1 MRSPAP
7 RFPGMSPA
15 STVRRRLVLGGALAA
30 LLLAAC
36 GGGSTGEVGGEPAP
50 TASAS
55 PEKAGTTSPTA
66 TAAPTAAAEAFPV
79 TVEHTYG
86 ETAIPAVPERV
97 AVVGL
102 VEQDALLALGVVP
115 VATTEWFGKQPGAVF
130 PWAEDELGDGEP
142 PEVVGTSREYDM
154 ERIAALQPDVIL
166 GLYSGLTQKQYDR
179 LSEIAPTVA
188 QPGDHVDYGIPW
200 QELTRTVGRVVGKQG
215 RAEELIGEIEDRFA
229 TVRQT
234 HPEFDGATGV
244 FTSTFGDNAYS
255 VYGPQDARARLLSS
269 LGFQMPEGIAEAIDE
284 EAFYTEISDERLTLI
299 GGLDLVIWFVPSQ
312 EEAQQEVRDNPLY
325 QNLAVAQQGRD
336 VILAPEDP
344 AYDAINFGT
353 VLSLPFA
360 LERLVP
366 MLEAAVDGD
375 PATEPTPAS

>member
-1 MRSPAP
+1 MRHMVAVEDQ
-7 RFPGMSPA
+7 RGWRWQA
-15 STVRRRLVLGGALAA
+15 RRRLRLVVG
-30 LLLAAC
+30 LLAASLTLVAC
-36 GGGSTGEVGGEPAP
+36 GGATTGEPAAEQGP
-50 TASAS
+50 TGPASATEAGTASPA
-55 PEKAGTTSPTA
+55 
-66 TAAPTAAAEAFPV
+66 AFPV

-86 ETAIPAVPERV
+86 ETTIPSAPERV

-115 VATTEWFGKQPGAVF
+115 VATTEWFGDQPGAVF
-130 PWAEDELGDGEP
+130 PWAEDELGDAEP
-142 PEVVGTSREYDM
+142 PEVVGTSQEYDM

-179 LSEIAPTVA
+179 LSQIAPTVA

-200 QELTRTVGRVVGKQG
+200 QELTRTVGRVVGKQD

-229 TVRQT
+229 TVRET

-269 LGFQMPEGIAEAIDE
+269 LGVHMPEEIAEAIDTD
-284 EAFYTEISDERLTLI
+284 AFYTEISDERLSLI

-344 AYDAINFGT
+344 AYDAINFST

-375 PATEPTPAS
+375 PATEPAPAS